1 MQQRAGVPRLVLVF
15 MSEFGDNW
23 GPETVIGSCD
33 LEIIQLM
40 NTARKEGCTYLA
52 SVGSGTSC

>member
-1 MQQRAGVPRLVLVF
+1 MLVF

-33 LEIIQLM
+33 LEILQLM